1 MWVAILCHLPQY
13 EYGSW
18 VPKPGYEAQP
28 STWVV
33 GSRDPYEYWGRWHN
47 FCKTYLIC
55 ILAQVLEI
63 NLIPYYW
70 HFVSE
75 GGSVSS
81 SCKWKPVIRSPAHN
95 PILLQLP
102 IRLHSMTLADI
113 QGIKT
118 EFNTFCCGCH
128 LHSSL
133 TTLATSTLLL
143 VSTVQDVGRCQLAW
157 GTMETRFVYFLIV
170 KWTLH
175 SAYFNQQSSDTNLH
189 FLARLMPFK

>member
-63 NLIPYYW
+63 ILIPYYW

-143 VSTVQDVGRCQLAW
+143 VSTVLCVFRMLDGANWHEAPWKPGLCTFWLWSGHYIQH
-157 GTMETRFVYFLIV
+157 
-170 KWTLH
+170 TLT
-175 SAYFNQQSSDTNLH
+175 SKAVIQIYIFWPD
-189 FLARLMPFK
+189 